1 MWLATKKKHR
11 KEIEVVYMYACP
23 RDTSVL
29 PEAPHLAHRDII
41 LLLTNGNGALDRFHV
56 FVIPHF

>member
-1 MWLATKKKHR
+1 MHAYCAASSPR
-11 KEIEVVYMYACP
+11 PEA

-41 LLLTNGNGALDRFHV
+41 LLLTNGNDALDRFHV
-56 FVIPHF
+56 FVTPHF